1 VEGPGASLLEGPNP
15 SAAHHCSG
23 ARHLNYAII
32 KSPERDELW
41 PALITSRPRT
51 ALRSPLLTAG
61 RFSRTARLHRQRLPF
76 SVARARAR
84 VMGS

>member
-32 KSPERDELW
+32 RLIWPLCGLLW
-41 PALITSRPRT
+41 SLYLDLNVTT
-51 ALRSPLLTAG
+51 
-61 RFSRTARLHRQRLPF
+61 QR
-76 SVARARAR
+76 AHETE
-84 VMGS
+84 